1 MDITDG
7 VKTTGLCQYYLGF
20 LRHSL
25 KLGLEHQATA
35 LTDLDSKVF
44 EAILRLLLI
53 LLTLLLNCAIMV
65 TLYTK
70 ALSLVSVAAEPYEH
84 SL

>member
-25 KLGLEHQATA
+25 KLGLDYQATA
-35 LTDLDSKVF
+35 LTDLDSKVL

-53 LLTLLLNCAIMV
+53 LLTLLLHCAMV

-84 SL
+84 SF

>member
-25 KLGLEHQATA
+25 KLGLDYQATA
-35 LTDLDSKVF
+35 LTDLDSKV
-44 EAILRLLLI
+44 
-53 LLTLLLNCAIMV
+53 LNCAIMV

>member
-1 MDITDG
+1 MDMDITDG

-25 KLGLEHQATA
+25 KLGLDYQATA

-44 EAILRLLLI
+44 EAIIRLLLI
-53 LLTLLLNCAIMV
+53 LLTPQLRHHGHPLHQGLV
-65 TLYTK
+65 LGQRGGG
-70 ALSLVSVAAEPYEH
+70 AL
-84 SL
+84 

>member
-1 MDITDG
+1 MNKQTEQSPTKAYFADNIKQTTR
-7 VKTTGLCQYYLGF
+7 KT
-20 LRHSL
+20 H
-25 KLGLEHQATA
+25 TA
-35 LTDLDSKVF
+35 LTDLDSKVL

-53 LLTLLLNCAIMV
+53 LLTLLLHCAMV

-84 SL
+84 SF